1 MEKLSVYVF
10 TTKNVVIK
18 RKPVLRI
25 YYDEDGDLQFLDGM
39 QSPRIEDA
47 MLISLG
53 EMLQIDC
60 DLLSVVSEL
69 QRGEFAIRKDADSP
83 WKVRRQ
89 HRNT

>member
-1 MEKLSVYVF
+1 MERLSVYVF

-69 QRGEFAIRKDADSP
+69 QRGEFAIRKDVGFP
-83 WKVRRQ
+83 WKIGK
-89 HRNT
+89 

>member
-69 QRGEFAIRKDADSP
+69 QRGEFAIRKDVGFP
-83 WKVRRQ
+83 WKIGK
-89 HRNT
+89 